1 MKKCDR
7 CKTTELSDFEEIKL
21 GLCWGCISSDI
32 NIIEENPNIAEI
44 KESELS
50 ENNKFSVVIRDTN
63 GTNFKMDAKKKDKKA
78 SVKDDTKDPE
88 QNNEPLPNEK
98 EPIPDPD
105 NPDPNNNEPPKELE
119 PNTTKPKNGKEKK
132 LIEDEEGLKVVRES
146 KEILTKFDRAKTAA
160 YALINRAFK
169 ETGNFELTVSLNET
183 RESVTA
189 VPYKEGN
196 IEDVL
201 MTTSMEVLDPN
212 IVNLPRKK

>member
-1 MKKCDR
+1 MKKCKQ
-7 CKTTELSDFEEIKL
+7 CQTTELSDFEEIKL
-21 GLCWGCISSDI
+21 GLCWGCISSNI

-50 ENNKFSVVIRDTN
+50 EQNKFSVIIRDTN
-63 GTNFKMDAKKKDKKA
+63 GTNFKMDAKKKNKKA

-88 QNNEPLPNEK
+88 QGNNEPLLNE
-98 EPIPDPD
+98 EDQDPA
-105 NPDPNNNEPPKELE
+105 NIVDPKNNEPPKELE
-119 PNTTKPKNGKEKK
+119 PDTTKPKSGKEKK

-160 YALINRAFK
+160 YALINRALK
-169 ETGNFELTVSLNET
+169 ETGNFELTVTLNET

-212 IVNLPRKK
+212 IINKKKK